1 MKTTS
6 LILATVVSIFL
17 GYCGMETYTA
27 DARWTGGELLGN
39 QEDKKNKSGTKE
51 LETATFGAGCFWCVE
66 AVFKEL
72 KGVKSVESGYSN
84 GKFPNPTYRQVCT
97 GRTGHAEVIRV
108 RFEPAVVSFE
118 ELLEVFWKTHDPTTL
133 NRQGVDRGTQY
144 RSGVY
149 YHSNEQKKAAV
160 ELKKKLNAAK
170 IWRNPIVTEIVKAK
184 TFYKAEDY
192 HQDYFELNGQQPYC
206 RAVIVP
212 KLEKFRKV
220 FKDKLKDK

>member
-6 LILATVVSIFL
+6 LTLVTVVSIFL

-27 DARWTGGELLGN
+27 DARWTVGVLLGN
-39 QEDKKNKSGTKE
+39 QEDKKNKSGAKE

-84 GKFPNPTYRQVCT
+84 GKVLNPTYRQVST
-97 GRTGHAEVIRV
+97 GRTGHAEVIRL

-192 HQDYFELNGQQPYC
+192 HQDYFNLNGQQPYC
-206 RAVIVP
+206 QAVIVP
-212 KLEKFRKV
+212 KLEKFRRV
-220 FKDKLKDK
+220 VKDKLKEQ